1 MNQPSTS
8 LAIKYRITMENK
20 LLDIEDEKDII
31 NSTQAGNEDWFLE
44 GEDAEELYVEL
55 IDYGIYEWLFIL
67 FFYLFYIH
75 LVKDYL
81 I

>member
-55 IDYGIYEWLFIL
+55 IDYGIYEWLLFFIYICSTFIL
-67 FFYLFYIH
+67 
-75 LVKDYL
+75 
-81 I
+81 